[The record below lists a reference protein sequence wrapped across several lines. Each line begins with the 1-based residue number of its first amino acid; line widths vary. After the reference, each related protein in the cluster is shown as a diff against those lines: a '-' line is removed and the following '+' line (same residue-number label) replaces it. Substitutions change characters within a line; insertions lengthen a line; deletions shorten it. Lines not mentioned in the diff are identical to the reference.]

1 MGVRGLWSLVKN
13 NEKFFCDSIPI
24 SDYTKVIID
33 SNSFLYHIY
42 EKMIDTYKFN
52 GEYDLLQGRL
62 LAFFELLEL
71 HKLEPYFIFDG
82 VHRENDPVFQQLYKL
97 QWKIKDLADDKNT
110 SMLPLLAQ
118 EQLINEVQKR
128 FREKKHHAR
137 ADFTAD
143 GEIVALA
150 NKWQC
155 PVMSNDSDFF
165 IFTVEH
171 GVIPFENLKRV
182 KDGKVVAYKQQVL
195 FGMLNGLS
203 SEKLTIYAALVSLWP
218 LMQALHKRYPVKD
231 EEMKRWSN
239 SEIYTVMVNVSVLYW
254 LKGKTVAII
263 TEEIEKA
270 LKWDQNIIKKLKSDW
285 QEKDMDI
292 KDALTYF
299 KETRDGYKAT
309 VTNTD
314 KFLADQE
321 PLMPR
326 DLSVFST
333 EGNWFYK
340 MFKAGRISTNSLNV
354 LICEKVIFKFQIE
367 KFENPSTWKASLPL
381 RQAMYEIMHNGS
393 GKEKRTIV
401 EYDRDQKML
410 NKEERHIIKNE
421 GLPSFQKLQGE
432 GPEKR
437 CGYLFDVLRATDKR
451 DHKDPHAM
459 ALHTLSFCVRQAG
472 AFVPPNL
479 VKSLLVSFHAPYDA
493 FKDDIGEVPKVG
505 DKAIVHGIAQYQAC
519 LHSAVELNQLLLC
532 PLQEPDLKIM
542 SGRYQH
548 QLCKK
553 LEKMD
558 AESQNEF
565 LKKRLREGILHKV
578 NEWHRLIE
586 SDRKK

>member
-13 NEKFFCDSIPI
+13 NEKFFCGSIPI

-33 SNSFLYHIY
+33 SNNFLYHIY
-42 EKMIDTYKFN
+42 GEMADTYKFN
-52 GEYDLLQGRL
+52 GEYDLLQRRL

-82 VHRENDPVFQQLYKL
+82 VHRKNDPVFQQLYKL
-97 QWKIKDLADDKNT
+97 QWKIENLADDKNT

-118 EQLINEVQKR
+118 ELLINEVQKR
-128 FREKKHHAR
+128 FGEKKHHVR

-171 GVIPFENLKRV
+171 GVIPFENLEHV

-203 SEKLTIYAALVSLWP
+203 AEKLTIFSALVPLWP
-218 LMQALHKRYPVKD
+218 LMQALQKKYPVED
-231 EEMKRWSN
+231 EEIKRWSN
-239 SEIYTVMVNVSVLYW
+239 SKNYTVKVNVSVLYW

-270 LKWDQNIIKKLKSDW
+270 LKWDQNIIGKLKYDW
-285 QEKDMDI
+285 QKKGMDI

-314 KFLADQE
+314 KYLEDQE
-321 PLMPR
+321 PLMPT

-354 LICEKVIFKFQIE
+354 LVCEKVIFNFQIE
-367 KFENPSTWKASLPL
+367 NFENPSTWKASKPL
-381 RQAMYEIMHNGS
+381 RRRMYQIMHNDS
-393 GKEKRTIV
+393 GRGERTI
-401 EYDRDQKML
+401 EEFDRFQKKL
-410 NKEERHIIKNE
+410 QPVGCLIIKNLE
-421 GLPSFQKLQGE
+421 LPSFQILQSVGQ
-432 GPEKR
+432 EKR
-437 CGYLFDVLRATDKR
+437 CDYLFDVLLAGDNL
-451 DHKDPHAM
+451 DHKNPHAL
-459 ALHTLSFCVRQAG
+459 ALHALSFCVKQAG
-472 AFVPPNL
+472 EFVSPNL
-479 VKSLLVSFHAPYDA
+479 VKSLLVSFHAPYDT
-493 FKDDIGEVPKVG
+493 FRDDIGEVPKVG

-565 LKKRLREGILHKV
+565 LKKRLPERILHKV
-578 NEWHRLIE
+578 DEWHRLIE